1 MEHKTVKNLEKPIK
15 INQEKT
21 TNQQIHT
28 PQAPEYDLVNFYL
41 QPEFIQMISQQ
52 LAGQP
57 KVDFGKVTEIQQQIE
72 NNTYDINPIE
82 IADKIINFET
92 DLFKS

>member
-1 MEHKTVKNLEKPIK
+1 MEHKIVKNLEKSIN

-21 TNQQIHT
+21 TSKPIQNLQE
-28 PQAPEYDLVNFYL
+28 PEYDLVNFYL
-41 QPEFIQMISQQ
+41 QPELIQMISQQ

-57 KVDFGKVTEIQQQIE
+57 KVNFNKVNQIQQQIE
-72 NNTYDINPIE
+72 NNAYNINPIE
-82 IADKIINFET
+82 VADKIINFET

>member
-1 MEHKTVKNLEKPIK
+1 MEHKTVKNLEKSINM
-15 INQEKT
+15 NQEKT
-21 TNQQIHT
+21 NTKQIQT
-28 PQAPEYDLVNFYL
+28 PEQPEYDLVNFYL

-57 KVDFGKVTEIQQQIE
+57 KVDLGKVTEIQKQIE

>member
-1 MEHKTVKNLEKPIK
+1 MEHKTVN

-21 TNQQIHT
+21 TTKQIQT
-28 PQAPEYDLVNFYL
+28 REQPEYDLVNFYL

-57 KVDFGKVTEIQQQIE
+57 KVDFGKLTEIQQQIE
-72 NNTYDINPIE
+72 NNTYNINPIE